1 MYHALY
7 SLLPGAY
14 HTVTMPRCG
23 MDLGPW
29 EDGPGLLA
37 VPQQQGEI
45 PGVGSHGHRGS
56 LPFGHQLPGTL
67 SMDENGEYEY
77 CLIARR
83 YPLVN

>member
-1 MYHALY
+1 
-7 SLLPGAY
+7 
-14 HTVTMPRCG
+14 